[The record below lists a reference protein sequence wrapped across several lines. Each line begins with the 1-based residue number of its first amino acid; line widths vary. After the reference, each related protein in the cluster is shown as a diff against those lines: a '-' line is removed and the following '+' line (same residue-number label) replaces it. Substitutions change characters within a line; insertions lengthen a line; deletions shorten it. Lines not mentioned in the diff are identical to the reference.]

1 MGNFTPVKEAQAV
14 ISATATDQHVV
25 LNTFGTSVL
34 VTNHGPYAAYI
45 GFGAQSTGF
54 TVTSL
59 NGLPILPNSAFMIE
73 RNTVQDAYVGAV
85 CNTSETAIVRFN
97 PGYGS

>member
-1 MGNFTPVKEAQAV
+1 MGNFTPVKEGQSV
-14 ISATATDQHVV
+14 ISATSTHQAVV

-34 VTNHGPYAAYI
+34 VTNTGPYVAYV
-45 GFGAQSTGF
+45 GFNSSESF

-59 NGLPILPNSAFMIE
+59 NGLPILPNSAIMLE
-73 RNTVQDAYVGAV
+73 RGPSDSYVGAV